1 MARGPAK
8 QLPSEFSYEMYQELL
23 EELLSPIESSLD
35 PDIRYEL
42 YLSKLVY
49 LENLHQ
55 QCFRSINSKSEN
67 LESSYTQDD
76 LKKIQDAIDST
87 HNFVRNT
94 IREALSARLS
104 ADRAQ

>member
-23 EELLSPIESSLD
+23 DELLSPIESSLA
-35 PDIRYEL
+35 PDVRYEL

-49 LENLHQ
+49 LDNLHQ
-55 QCFRSINSKSEN
+55 QCFRAINATSEHSHN
-67 LESSYTQDD
+67 SYTQDD

-94 IREALSARLS
+94 IREALNTRLS
-104 ADRAQ
+104 GRAK